1 MTTYPPS
8 TVIPV
13 YAVLTGVGIILTCL
27 RFWVRTYHNSTA
39 LGADDIL
46 IVVGVIV
53 VTACT
58 AIQLYNAVDGT
69 GGEAIRGE
77 DTESRALIAHKIN
90 FAMTVIEK
98 AAFGAIKISLLLFY
112 RRVFGVWPS
121 FRRLNNGLMVFISL
135 WAFLFILG
143 DLLICGK
150 DLALGMALDQTKALN
165 ACGDKGV
172 LLIAFAA
179 SSILT
184 DALVLGLPLFYVRR
198 LQMTL
203 RKKIAAGF
211 AFFLG
216 TM

>member
-1 MTTYPPS
+1 MTIYAPS

-13 YAVLTGVGIILTCL
+13 YSVLTSVGIILTCL
-27 RFWVRTYHNSTA
+27 RFWVRTYHTTST

-46 IVVGVIV
+46 IVAGVTV
-53 VTACT
+53 VVACT

-69 GGEAIRGE
+69 GGEALSDE
-77 DTESRALIAHKIN
+77 DQASRALIAQKVN
-90 FAMTVIEK
+90 YAMTVIEK
-98 AAFGAIKISLLLFY
+98 AAFGAIKLSLLLFY
-112 RRVFGVWPS
+112 RRIFGVWHS
-121 FRRLNNGLMVFISL
+121 FRRLNKALMVFIAL

-150 DLALGMALDQTKALN
+150 DIALGVGLDQTKALH
-165 ACGDKGV
+165 ACGDKGI

-184 DALVLGLPLFYVRR
+184 DALVLGLPLFYVHR

-203 RKKIAAGF
+203 RKKIAAGL

-216 TM
+216 TV